1 MFRTHELRSG
11 WVPSLLRGQRCSS
24 WPESLTG
31 QRPPLHNGTS
41 LHPATASIDAGLPL
55 TKHQRGFKYFTRP
68 IFPSPVTPGWNRS
81 PSLSTSGE
89 TLTIEELLT
98 LRARTETAGD
108 VGVEHEWSWA
118 ADEAAA
124 GREDQRG
131 VAGLG
136 FGAGGRAAP
145 EGVPDP
151 ELVEQAK
158 RRKFTAKYKAEILA
172 KADAC
177 TRPGEVGELLRREG
191 LYTSHLTYWRKQRE
205 AGALKEL
212 GKQRGRKPVDR
223 RDEEIAKLT
232 RKLER
237 SEAELAKMK
246 RVVEIQ
252 GNVSALLE
260 EMLGTD
266 SATRSTER

>member
-1 MFRTHELRSG
+1 MLE
-11 WVPSLLRGQRCSS
+11 SS
-24 WPESLTG
+24 T
-31 QRPPLHNGTS
+31 NG
-41 LHPATASIDAGLPL
+41 AGP
-55 TKHQRGFKYFTRP
+55 
-68 IFPSPVTPGWNRS
+68 
-81 PSLSTSGE
+81 
-89 TLTIEELLT
+89 
-98 LRARTETAGD
+98 
-108 VGVEHEWSWA
+108 
-118 ADEAAA
+118 ADEATA
-124 GREDQRG
+124 GREDRRG

-151 ELVEQAK
+151 ELVGQAK
-158 RRKFTAKYKAEILA
+158 RRRFTAKYKAEILA

-177 TRPGEVGELLRREG
+177 TRPGEIGELLRREG
-191 LYTSHLTYWRKQRE
+191 LYTSHLTYWRKQRD

-212 GKQRGRKPVDR
+212 GKPRGRKPVDR

>member
-1 MFRTHELRSG
+1 MLE
-11 WVPSLLRGQRCSS
+11 SS
-24 WPESLTG
+24 T
-31 QRPPLHNGTS
+31 NGAA
-41 LHPATASIDAGLPL
+41 P
-55 TKHQRGFKYFTRP
+55 
-68 IFPSPVTPGWNRS
+68 
-81 PSLSTSGE
+81 
-89 TLTIEELLT
+89 
-98 LRARTETAGD
+98 
-108 VGVEHEWSWA
+108 

-124 GREDQRG
+124 GREEQRG

-151 ELVEQAK
+151 ELVERAK
-158 RRKFTAKYKAEILA
+158 RRRFTAKYKAEILA